1 VNDRCERCAFD
12 RADPV
17 ADDDLVEIV
26 ERCATR
32 DCLVTAT
39 EHALFER
46 LRGSSR
52 QLRAARNLAG
62 KRAHELGDMRR
73 GASQNEERLRRLEL
87 AHQASTV
94 ELETKSR
101 TLAMISAIASAAN
114 AALAIEETL
123 HLFLRPLCEGL
134 QMTCGIA
141 VVGREY
147 GMHYVSRRNDLP
159 ALGEA
164 FAAFAASGWAEML
177 GGLVEPSWLTLD
189 HPAWRGEW
197 RARARDAGLLR
208 ALLFPVIVDGEHVGG
223 AVLFGEGVRPAPQ
236 AHESEVAAA
245 FAALVSQAGRVHAR
259 VGTAAANERA
269 RRAAEGASQAKSDF
283 VSNMSH
289 ELRTPLNAI
298 LGYGELLGELLEDE
312 GLAEAA
318 EIAKKINRAGRHL
331 IGLINNILDLSKI
344 EAGKMEVSHD
354 VVDPGAM
361 LRDVVDTITP
371 VALAQSDRLIPRV
384 DWDDLPLISDE
395 LKLRQ
400 ILFNLIGNAVKFTRD
415 GTITVTLAARREQTG
430 ERWLRLCV
438 EDTGVG
444 MTDEQLARIFDP
456 FTQAEA
462 TTAARYGGTG
472 LGLTLCRRLAALL
485 GGTIGATS
493 RPGVGTRF
501 VVDLPAPTGEGTS

>member
-1 VNDRCERCAFD
+1 M
-12 RADPV
+12 
-17 ADDDLVEIV
+17 
-26 ERCATR
+26 
-32 DCLVTAT
+32 
-39 EHALFER
+39 
-46 LRGSSR
+46 G
-52 QLRAARNLAG
+52 
-62 KRAHELGDMRR
+62 
-73 GASQNEERLRRLEL
+73 
-87 AHQASTV
+87 
-94 ELETKSR
+94 
-101 TLAMISAIASAAN
+101 
-114 AALAIEETL
+114 
-123 HLFLRPLCEGL
+123 
-134 QMTCGIA
+134 
-141 VVGREY
+141 
-147 GMHYVSRRNDLP
+147 
-159 ALGEA
+159 
-164 FAAFAASGWAEML
+164 
-177 GGLVEPSWLTLD
+177 
-189 HPAWRGEW
+189 
-197 RARARDAGLLR
+197 
-208 ALLFPVIVDGEHVGG
+208 
-223 AVLFGEGVRPAPQ
+223 
-236 AHESEVAAA
+236 
-245 FAALVSQAGRVHAR
+245 
-259 VGTAAANERA
+259 
-269 RRAAEGASQAKSDF
+269 
-283 VSNMSH
+283 
-289 ELRTPLNAI
+289 
-298 LGYGELLGELLEDE
+298 
-312 GLAEAA
+312 
-318 EIAKKINRAGRHL
+318 RAGRHL

-444 MTDEQLARIFDP
+444 MTDKQLARIFDP